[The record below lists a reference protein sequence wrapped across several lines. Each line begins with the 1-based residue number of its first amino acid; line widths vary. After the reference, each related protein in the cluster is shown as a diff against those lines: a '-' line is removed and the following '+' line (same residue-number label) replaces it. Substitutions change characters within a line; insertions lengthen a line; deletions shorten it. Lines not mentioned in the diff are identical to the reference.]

1 MSNQQEESAG
11 QFWKR
16 VLVVDDQY
24 GIRLLLNEILK
35 KEGLEALLAST
46 GQQAL
51 EFVREKRPG
60 LALVDMRIPGM
71 NGVDILKK
79 IKEINPEIKVMIMT
93 AYGDDQMIREA
104 KKNGAIA
111 YFSKPFDIEKLLTV
125 IHRQLP
131 LENGNS

>member
-1 MSNQQEESAG
+1 MSNHQMESAG
-11 QFWKR
+11 QSWKR

-79 IKEINPEIKVMIMT
+79 IKEINPEVKVMIMT

-111 YFSKPFDIEKLLTV
+111 YFSKPFDIEKLLAA
-125 IHRQLP
+125 IHQQLP
-131 LENGNS
+131 LEKGNS